1 MELVF
6 FLIYGVVG
14 AALVFLVLLQHGKGS
29 DVGAAFGSGAS
40 NAIFGPVGPGS
51 MLARITAVLAA
62 TFFAM
67 SLGLAWQAKQG
78 LAPEALELEAG
89 LAPETEEVD
98 TALVLDSDAEMVDDA
113 EAMADDMTDEMTD
126 EMVDEVVD
134 EIVDRMTEESS
145 DEQDDSDA
153 MEGGQP

>member
-62 TFFAM
+62 AFFAM

-89 LAPETEEVD
+89 LAPETEEAD
-98 TALVLDSDAEMVDDA
+98 TALVLDSDAEMDADA
-113 EAMADDMTDEMTD
+113 EAMTD

-134 EIVDRMTEESS
+134 EIVDRMATEESS

-153 MEGGQP
+153 MDGEQP